1 MAKDIEFADDATPFG
16 HTQQFQDIKNAAHE
30 HLLTRSEE
38 LGAEFGRWSRQAI
51 QQFVDLEMDSF
62 VRLRR
67 IPINESEVRAIAEAL
82 TKELAGFGP
91 IEDLLNDPAVE
102 DILVNGYNDVYVSRH
117 GIMTKIQVRFADNAH
132 LLRIVRR
139 ILAPIGR
146 RLDESNPMVDARLP
160 DGGRVNVVIE
170 PLSLDGPVV
179 SIRKFR
185 RDPLRPDDLLAN
197 GTFDQGIASLLEAAV
212 AARCNVLVSGGTS
225 SGKTSLLNALA
236 FHIPEAE
243 RVVTIE
249 DTAELSLN
257 HPHVVRLESRP
268 GGFDGNGLVS
278 IRDLLR
284 NTLRMRPDR
293 IIVGEVRGGEV
304 LEMLQAMNT
313 GHDGSMGTVHA
324 SSPRE
329 CLYRLE
335 MLAGFAGFQG
345 TESSLRRQISNAID
359 FIVQIGRLSN
369 GRRRILSVT
378 EVTGLSDNIIA
389 TQELYRYEPLTSPE
403 GEETDNWTSLGIH
416 PHSPKLARF
425 RQALGGA
432 GGGFGN
438 ALGGGFGGGFGGG
451 AGGAGGGF
459 GGAGGFNV

>member
-1 MAKDIEFADDATPFG
+1 MAKDIEFADDATSFA

-30 HLLTRSEE
+30 HLLTRIEE

-51 QQFVDLEMDSF
+51 QQFVDLEIDGF

-67 IPINESEVRAIAEAL
+67 IPLNESEVRLVAQAL

-91 IEDLLNDPAVE
+91 IEDLLADPAVE
-102 DILVNGYNDVYVSRH
+102 DILINGFDDVYVSRH
-117 GIMTKIQVRFADNAH
+117 GMLVKIPVRFADNAH

-197 GTFDQGIASLLEAAV
+197 GTFDQEICALLDAAV

-236 FHIPEAE
+236 FFIPKHE

-268 GGFDGNGLVS
+268 GGFDGAGVVS

-324 SSPRE
+324 SSARE

-345 TESSLRRQISNAID
+345 TESSLRRQIANAID

-378 EVTGLSDNIIA
+378 EVTGLSDNIVA
-389 TQELYRYEPLTSPE
+389 TQELYRYEPVVGDG
-403 GEETDNWTSLGIH
+403 GEELDNWVSLGIH
-416 PHSPKLARF
+416 PSSPKLAKY
-425 RQALGGA
+425 RQALGNDRDGDSFNDGFGRGG
-432 GGGFGN
+432 GGGFGRSS
-438 ALGGGFGGGFGGG
+438 G
-451 AGGAGGGF
+451 
-459 GGAGGFNV
+459 GGFNV